1 MTSHNHTCSRRAF
14 LLGTATTFAGALLVA
29 CGSSGTKTAAND
41 VPVGSAIITDDA
53 IIARPTADGYKVYS
67 TVCPHQGSPIT
78 QVSGDTVKCTRHGSV
93 FSIKDGSVISGPSQ
107 AGLSPKE
114 FSKDGDSIVVK

>member
-1 MTSHNHTCSRRAF
+1 VQSPGIPARDGNHIRGRPPGGLRLFWNQNRRQRCP
-14 LLGTATTFAGALLVA
+14 GGQCNNHWRRHYCPAG
-29 CGSSGTKTAAND
+29 
-41 VPVGSAIITDDA
+41 
-53 IIARPTADGYKVYS
+53 R
-67 TVCPHQGSPIT
+67 

>member
-1 MTSHNHTCSRRAF
+1 
-14 LLGTATTFAGALLVA
+14 
-29 CGSSGTKTAAND
+29 
-41 VPVGSAIITDDA
+41 
-53 IIARPTADGYKVYS
+53 
-67 TVCPHQGSPIT
+67 
-78 QVSGDTVKCTRHGSV
+78 VSGDTVKCTRHGSV

>member
-1 MTSHNHTCSRRAF
+1 M
-14 LLGTATTFAGALLVA
+14 
-29 CGSSGTKTAAND
+29 
-41 VPVGSAIITDDA
+41 GSAIITGDA
-53 IIARPTADGYKVYS
+53 IIARPTADEYKVYS

>member
-29 CGSSGTKTAAND
+29 CGSSGTKPAANE
-41 VPVGSAIITDDA
+41 
-53 IIARPTADGYKVYS
+53 YKVYS

-114 FSKDGDSIVVK
+114 FSRDGDSIVVK

>member
-1 MTSHNHTCSRRAF
+1 MQSPGIPAWDGNHIRGRPPGGLRFFWNQNRRQRCP
-14 LLGTATTFAGALLVA
+14 GGQ
-29 CGSSGTKTAAND
+29 CN
-41 VPVGSAIITDDA
+41 ITGDA
-53 IIARPTADGYKVYS
+53 IIARPAADEYKVYS

>member
-41 VPVGSAIITDDA
+41 VPVGSAIM
-53 IIARPTADGYKVYS
+53 YS